1 MSRAILPVRHGA
13 IAQLGERLNGIQK
26 VRGSNPRSSTNALT
40 APTPD
45 PSPGPAGGFVS
56 SMGMGPAVTT
66 SDSTTSDSA
75 RETRPR
81 IERFQPSAIEPKWQ
95 ARWAELRLYDT
106 DLEDDSRPRYYLLTM
121 YPYPSG
127 ALHIGHW
134 YTKTPTD
141 AIARYRRMHGDNVFL
156 PIGFDAFGLPAEN
169 AAIKNRVNPREWTLA
184 NMDKMRRQ
192 LRSMGATFA
201 WDSEVAT
208 CDPSFYRWNQWLFVQ
223 FLKRG
228 LAYRAVSP
236 VDWCPNDGTLAREQ
250 VEGTDR
256 RCWRCGAKVEKRE
269 LAQWYLRITDY
280 ADELLDFSGIDWPEP
295 IRVMQTNWI
304 GRSTGAEIVFSTAE
318 SAHHPGGSELRVFTT
333 RPDTLYGA
341 TFMVLAPEHPLVAE
355 LTAPE
360 RKADVEAYVAAAG
373 EKTEIDR
380 LSTDREKTGVPIGA
394 DALNPVNG
402 ARIPIFIADYVLAS
416 YGTGAIMA
424 VPAHDERDFA
434 FATSFGLP
442 IVRVIAPR
450 DADPDEPLTQAFVEK
465 AADEAPRGT
474 GPHDGTLGDLAL
486 INIGDDAARELV
498 MVNSGPWD
506 RKPATEAWHGIVAD
520 LDERGLGRQAV
531 TYRLRDWL
539 VSRQRYWGTPVPVI
553 HCPVDGAVPVPEEDL
568 PVLLPDTVDYQ
579 GSGENPLNR
588 DEAFLSVACPRC
600 GGPARRETD
609 TLDTFIDSSWYW
621 FRYLS
626 PRKTDGPVDTE
637 LASTWTPVDQYTG
650 GAEHAVM
657 HLLYSRFFTKAMR
670 DLGLV
675 HENEPFRRLF
685 NQGQI
690 LGADGERMSKSRGNV
705 QDPDELVARY
715 GADAVRLY
723 LMFMGPWDQG
733 GPWTAGGIGG
743 PVKFLGRVWTI
754 VLDPAGREPGDPS
767 SGELPAGEDEGA
779 ARDRLRAAA
788 HRTLRDVT
796 EDYEGF
802 RWNTMV
808 AKLMELSNVLFRYRG
823 TSVAGLPEWD
833 EAVRLL
839 LLMLAPAAPHI
850 TEELWSR
857 LTAARGEE
865 WTSIHT
871 ARWPEVDETAIVE
884 QTREVPIQVN
894 GKLRDRVTVP
904 AGISEIELE
913 QIVLARDKVVA
924 AIGGARVARVI
935 HAGGGR
941 LVNVVL
947 RG

>member
-1 MSRAILPVRHGA
+1 
-13 IAQLGERLNGIQK
+13 
-26 VRGSNPRSSTNALT
+26 
-40 APTPD
+40 
-45 PSPGPAGGFVS
+45 
-56 SMGMGPAVTT
+56 VTT
-66 SDSTTSDSA
+66 SDSTTPDTTPRDGRA
-75 RETRPR
+75 RAERYIPGA
-81 IERFQPSAIEPKWQ
+81 IERRWQ
-95 ARWAELRLYDT
+95 ARWAELRMYDT
-106 DLEDDSRPRYYLLTM
+106 DLDDDSRPRFYLLTM

-134 YTKTPTD
+134 YIKTPTD

-156 PIGFDAFGLPAEN
+156 PIGFDAYGLPAEN
-169 AAIKNRVNPREWTLA
+169 AAIKGGFNPRAWTMS
-184 NMDKMRRQ
+184 NIEHMRTQ
-192 LRSMGATFA
+192 LRSMGASFA
-201 WDSEVAT
+201 WDSEVVT
-208 CDPSFYRWNQWLFVQ
+208 CEPEFYVWNQWLFLQ
-223 FLKRG
+223 FLKAG

-269 LAQWYLRITDY
+269 LAQWYFRTTNY
-280 ADELLDFSGIDWPEP
+280 ADELLDFTGIDWPEP
-295 IRVMQTNWI
+295 IRRMQTNWI
-304 GRSTGAEIVFSTAE
+304 GRSSGAEIVFDTAP
-318 SAHHPGGSELRVFTT
+318 SAHHAGGQELRVFTT

-341 TFMVLAPEHPLVAE
+341 TFMVVAPEHPLVKE
-355 LTAPE
+355 LTAPDRRAE
-360 RKADVEAYVAAAG
+360 VEAYVKATE
-373 EKTEIDR
+373 EKTEVDR

-394 DALNPVNG
+394 DAINPING
-402 ARIPIFIADYVLAS
+402 ARIPIFVADYVLGS

-434 FATSFGLP
+434 FATKYGLP
-442 IVRVIAPR
+442 IVRVIMPR
-450 DADPDEPLTQAFVEK
+450 DGDPDEVLTAAFVHK
-465 AADEAPRGT
+465 AVDEAPADDRKHGWLE
-474 GPHDGTLGDLAL
+474 DIAL
-486 INIGDDAARELV
+486 INKGTDAARELV

-506 RKPATEAWHGIVAD
+506 RKPAIEAWGGIVEA
-520 LDERGLGRQAV
+520 LEARGKGSNAV

-539 VSRQRYWGTPVPVI
+539 VSRQRYWGTPIPVI
-553 HCPVDGAVPVPEEDL
+553 HCPTDGPVPVPESDL
-568 PVLLPDTVDYQ
+568 PVLLPDEVDYR

-588 DEAFLSVACPRC
+588 DDAFLNVACPQC
-600 GGPARRETD
+600 GGPAKRETD

-637 LASTWTPVDQYTG
+637 MVRKWSPVDQYTG

-675 HENEPFRRLF
+675 TESEPFRKLF

-715 GADAVRLY
+715 GADAVRLF

-733 GPWTAGGIGG
+733 GPWSPTGIGG
-743 PVKFLGRVWTI
+743 VAKFLNRVWAIAT
-754 VLDPAGREPGDPS
+754 DPNGTESGD
-767 SGELPAGEDEGA
+767 GA
-779 ARDRLRAAA
+779 SAVTGDNERAVRDALRAAA

-796 EDYEGF
+796 EDYESF
-802 RWNTMV
+802 RWNTMI
-808 AKLMELSNVLFRYRG
+808 AKLMELSNTLFRYRG
-823 TSVAGLPEWD
+823 TEAVDLPEWD
-833 EAVRLL
+833 EAVSLL

-857 LTAARGEE
+857 RLEARGEP
-865 WTSIHT
+865 WASIHVQP
-871 ARWPEVDETAIVE
+871 WPEVDERAVVE
-884 QTREVPIQVN
+884 ETREIPIQVN
-894 GKLRDRVTVP
+894 GKLRDKVTVP
-904 AGISEIELE
+904 VGISEIELE
-913 QIVLARDKVVA
+913 QIVMARDKVAA
-924 AIGGARVARVI
+924 AIGDADVARVI

-941 LVNVVL
+941 IVNIVL